1 LVFLVNIPQHIIE
14 EILARIDMVE
24 LVSEHVSLRRRGQ
37 NYFGLCP
44 FHAEKSPS
52 FSVNPAKGIFHCFG
66 CKAGGNAI
74 TFLIQHD
81 NLSFTEAIEELARR
95 TGIELPKDTARS
107 AKDATEQEL
116 LIRANEIAR
125 DFFHHTLIDKKVPGT
140 KPAWE
145 FLESRSLSP
154 QAVETYQLGYAPD
167 EWDGFLNHALAKKI
181 PQKILHRAG
190 LIVPREKEPGYYDRF
205 RSRVMF
211 PIQNLSGKVVGFG
224 GRTLSN
230 EPDVPKYLN
239 SSDTPVFSKSNLLYG
254 IRLARPAIRQQGYAL
269 LVEGYT
275 DALALWIAGIPQ
287 AVATL
292 GTAFSENQ
300 ARLLSRYCQEV
311 VLTYDGDEA
320 GLRAALRTGDIVLA
334 QGLTPRVLLMPEGE
348 DPDSF
353 IRKNGAPAFL
363 SLLNIAPPFLQ
374 FKWDLTTQNSA
385 LAPRG
390 KSAHIR
396 WVLESINQMPKELER
411 SLAVKELAER
421 TGISETTLAQELSAF
436 RRAAPRQTS
445 SESVASAEILS
456 VSSEDAAALELLK
469 IIILHPA
476 LSGKVFPNW
485 DPEQI
490 TSVPVKCLAKTLK
503 QRHAEKS
510 EIIQTEI
517 MCLTDDASLCN
528 WIAQVLVLPELE
540 EPERAAHDCLI
551 RLKCLEKESGIADLL
566 QKVKAAEAGNDDPRI
581 YLLQIHQLRKE
592 ITDLKHQ
599 RLWEIRT

>member
-1 LVFLVNIPQHIIE
+1 MNIPQHIIE
-14 EILARIDMVE
+14 EILARIDIVE

-81 NLSFTEAIEELARR
+81 NLSFTEALEELSRR

-107 AKDATEQEL
+107 TQEATEQEL

-125 DFFHHTLIDKKVPGT
+125 DFFHHTLIDRKVPGT

-145 FLESRSLSP
+145 FLESRALSKEV
-154 QAVETYQLGYAPD
+154 VETYQLGYAPD
-167 EWDGFLNHALAKKI
+167 DWDGLLKYALAKKI
-181 PQKILHRAG
+181 PQKILQRAG
-190 LIVPREKEPGYYDRF
+190 LIVPREKEGGYYDRF
-205 RSRVMF
+205 RSRVTF

-224 GRTLSN
+224 GRTLST
-230 EPDVPKYLN
+230 EPEVPKYLN

-254 IRLARPAIRQQGYAL
+254 IRLARPAIRQHGYTI

-275 DALALWIAGIPQ
+275 DALALWIAGISQ

-311 VLTYDGDEA
+311 ILTYDGDDA

-353 IRKNGAPAFL
+353 IRKHGAPAFL
-363 SLLNIAPPFLQ
+363 SLLNVAPQFLP
-374 FKWDLTTQNSA
+374 FKWQLTTQNSP
-385 LAPRG
+385 LAPRS
-390 KSAHIR
+390 KSAQIR
-396 WVLESINQMPKELER
+396 WVLESAAHIPNEMDR
-411 SLAVKELAER
+411 SLAVKELSER
-421 TGISETTLAQELSAF
+421 TGLSESTLVKELATL
-436 RRAAPRQTS
+436 RRTVRRQTS
-445 SESVASAEILS
+445 SQAEVSSEILS
-456 VSSEDAAALELLK
+456 VSPEDSPALELLK
-469 IIILHPA
+469 IIVLHPA
-476 LSGKVFPNW
+476 LSEKVFPHW
-485 DPEQI
+485 DPDPIINIPLKRLTQ
-490 TSVPVKCLAKTLK
+490 TLK
-503 QRHAEKS
+503 QRHTKGL
-510 EIIQTEI
+510 EIIQNEI
-517 MCLTDDASLCN
+517 LALTDDSSLGN
-528 WIAQVLVLPELE
+528 WIAQILTCPAYD
-540 EPERAAHDCLI
+540 EPERAANDILI
-551 RLKCLEKESGIADLL
+551 GMKRREKETKITELL
-566 QKVKAAEAGNDDPRI
+566 QQVKSAELNKHDPRTL
-581 YLLQIHQLRKE
+581 LLQINKLRKE
-592 ITDLKHQ
+592 ITDLKHHK
-599 RLWEIRT
+599 LWEITP

>member
-1 LVFLVNIPQHIIE
+1 VNIPQHIIE
-14 EILARIDMVE
+14 EILARIDIVE

-44 FHAEKSPS
+44 FHSEKTPS
-52 FSVNPAKGIFHCFG
+52 FSVNPTKGIFHCFG

-81 NLSFTEAIEELARR
+81 NLSFTEALEELSRR

-107 AKDATEQEL
+107 AQETTEQEL
-116 LIRANEIAR
+116 LIRANDLAR
-125 DFFHHTLIDKKVPGT
+125 DFFHRTLIDKKVPGT
-140 KPAWE
+140 KSAWE
-145 FLESRSLSP
+145 FLESRALSP
-154 QAVETYQLGYAPD
+154 QVVETYQLGYAPD
-167 EWDGFLNHALAKKI
+167 DWDGLLKYAVAKKI
-181 PQKILHRAG
+181 PQKILQRAG
-190 LIVPREKEPGYYDRF
+190 LIVPREKEGGYYDRF

-254 IRLARPAIRQQGYAL
+254 IRLARPAIRQHGYAL

-311 VLTYDGDEA
+311 ILTYDGDDA
-320 GLRAALRTGDIVLA
+320 GLRAALRTGDIVLS
-334 QGLTPRVLLMPEGE
+334 QGLSPRVLLMPEGE

-353 IRKNGAPAFL
+353 VRKNHAPAFL

-374 FKWDLTTQNSA
+374 FKWQLAINNSP

-390 KSAHIR
+390 KSAQIR
-396 WVLESINQMPKELER
+396 WVLESAAHIPNEMDR
-411 SLAVKELAER
+411 SLAIKELAER
-421 TGISETTLAQELSAF
+421 TGITESTLMKELATL
-436 RRAAPRQTS
+436 RRTVRRQTP
-445 SESVASAEILS
+445 SEINDTSEILS
-456 VSSEDAAALELLK
+456 VSPEDSPALELLK

-476 LSGKVFPNW
+476 LSEKVFPHW
-485 DPEQI
+485 DPEPIINIPLKQL
-490 TSVPVKCLAKTLK
+490 TQTLK
-503 QRHAEKS
+503 QRHTKGL
-510 EIIQTEI
+510 EIIQSEI
-517 MCLTDDASLCN
+517 PTLIDDSSICN
-528 WIAQVLVLPELE
+528 WIAQVLVSPPLE

-551 RLKCLEKESGIADLL
+551 RLKIREKESKIAELL
-566 QKVKAAEAGNDDPRI
+566 QQVKSAESNKHDPRTL
-581 YLLQIHQLRKE
+581 LLQINKLRKE
-592 ITDLKHQ
+592 ITDLKHHK
-599 RLWEIRT
+599 LWEIKL